1 MLPAQL
7 VLDRGQQVCGF
18 LIDQVKVGIA
28 RHTEWV
34 LADDLHP
41 REQLT
46 QVQGDHVLERNEPLT
61 IGQGY
66 EAGQERRHLDP
77 GKAHVVPDGVADHH
91 GEVQREV
98 RDVGKGVRRIHGQRC
113 EDGKDPRLEFGG
125 EVVAICIVEI
135 ANSGNTDTL
144 LLQGRGNPPR
154 KELRA
159 AVQQGARPL
168 VDGAQLLTG
177 GHAVGRG
184 LGKGCVHLLL
194 EAGDPDL
201 EKLVHA
207 LAEDGEEAHA
217 FQQRQRLILG
227 DRQDAVV
234 EIELR

>member
-1 MLPAQL
+1 ML
-7 VLDRGQQVCGF
+7 
-18 LIDQVKVGIA
+18 I
-28 RHTEWV
+28 
-34 LADDLHP
+34 
-41 REQLT
+41 
-46 QVQGDHVLERNEPLT
+46 
-61 IGQGY
+61 
-66 EAGQERRHLDP
+66 
-77 GKAHVVPDGVADHH
+77 
-91 GEVQREV
+91 
-98 RDVGKGVRRIHGQRC
+98 
-113 EDGKDPRLEFGG
+113 
-125 EVVAICIVEI
+125 
-135 ANSGNTDTL
+135 
-144 LLQGRGNPPR
+144 QGRGNPPR

-168 VDGAQLLTG
+168 VDGAQLFTG